1 MVDVAVHLCSLF
13 TKSLMT
19 LGSFLSNLRPLILKK
34 WNEMFD
40 GRDEFCPLADSSGT
54 WYWPDFNFLNNN

>member
-1 MVDVAVHLCSLF
+1 MNEGAGKLSMNVVHNLSYFSLLY
-13 TKSLMT
+13 K
-19 LGSFLSNLRPLILKK
+19 KK

-54 WYWPDFNFLNNN
+54 WYWPDFNVRSFH